1 MFKQLVVTSGPDQGR
16 VFLVPPAD
24 TLLLGRSRA
33 TESRL
38 TDPHVSRLHCRVET
52 KGDDVVITDNDSAG
66 GTYVNGRRISGPHI
80 VRPGDTISVG
90 QTELQLRTVS
100 ADDADTVPPRSQP
113 TAPPPQSVEVG
124 GLPLADLVGQTISRY
139 RIGSVLAKGQ
149 HGVVFHAR
157 DTEADLPVA
166 FKVLGPRLADDET
179 RRERFVRAMK
189 TVLPLRHEN
198 LITVHAAGK
207 TGRFCWIAMEYVEGE
222 SLTQWVQ
229 RAGVAGML
237 DWRNAVRVTAQ
248 IARALEYA
256 HAQQILHRNVTPM
269 NVVVRGRDKVAKLGD
284 LMLAKALEGA
294 LAVNLTE
301 PGEMLSD
308 LDYIAPERTYPSA
321 TSDERSDLFSLGAT
335 LYALL
340 TGRPPFAGDS
350 PIETIKKVRAARPEP
365 PRKTQMA
372 VSQQVEDVVLKLLA
386 RRPEDRYANATALLR
401 ELERM
406 GGSV

>member
-1 MFKQLVVTSGPDQGR
+1 
-16 VFLVPPAD
+16 
-24 TLLLGRSRA
+24 
-33 TESRL
+33 
-38 TDPHVSRLHCRVET
+38 
-52 KGDDVVITDNDSAG
+52 
-66 GTYVNGRRISGPHI
+66 
-80 VRPGDTISVG
+80 
-90 QTELQLRTVS
+90 
-100 ADDADTVPPRSQP
+100 
-113 TAPPPQSVEVG
+113 
-124 GLPLADLVGQTISRY
+124 
-139 RIGSVLAKGQ
+139 
-149 HGVVFHAR
+149 
-157 DTEADLPVA
+157 
-166 FKVLGPRLADDET
+166 
-179 RRERFVRAMK
+179 
-189 TVLPLRHEN
+189 
-198 LITVHAAGK
+198 
-207 TGRFCWIAMEYVEGE
+207 MEYVEGE

-350 PIETIKKVRAARPEP
+350 PIETIKKVRAAQPES
-365 PRKTQMA
+365 PRKAQMA
-372 VSQQVEDVVLKLLA
+372 VPQQVEDVVLKVLA

-406 GGSV
+406 SGPV

>member
-16 VFLVPPAD
+16 VFLIPPAD

-33 TESRL
+33 TETRL
-38 TDPHVSRLHCRVET
+38 TDPHVSRLHCRIEA

-66 GTYVNGRRISGPHI
+66 GTYINGRRISGPHI

-113 TAPPPQSVEVG
+113 TVPRQPPAEVG
-124 GLPLADLVGQTISRY
+124 GLPLAELVGQTISRY

-350 PIETIKKVRAARPEP
+350 PIETIKKVRAGQPES
-365 PRKTQMA
+365 PRKAQMA
-372 VSQQVEDVVLKLLA
+372 VPQQAEDVVLKLLA

-406 GGSV
+406 SGSV

>member
-1 MFKQLVVTSGPDQGR
+1 MFKQLIVTSGPDQGL
-16 VFLVPPAD
+16 VFLIPPAD

-33 TESRL
+33 TETRL
-38 TDPHVSRLHCRVET
+38 TDPHVSRLHCRVEA

-113 TAPPPQSVEVG
+113 TAAPQPPAEVG
-124 GLPLADLVGQTISRY
+124 GLPLAELVGQTISRY

-198 LITVHAAGK
+198 LVTVHAAGK

-237 DWRNAVRVTAQ
+237 DWRNAVRVAVQ

-321 TSDERSDLFSLGAT
+321 TCDERSDLFSLGAT

-340 TGRPPFAGDS
+340 TGRLPFAGDS
-350 PIETIKKVRAARPEP
+350 PIETIKKVRAAQPDS
-365 PRKTQMA
+365 PRKAQMA
-372 VSQQVEDVVLKLLA
+372 VPQQVEDVVLKLLA

-406 GGSV
+406 SGSV

>member
-1 MFKQLVVTSGPDQGR
+1 MDKQLVITSGPDQGR
-16 VFLVPPAD
+16 VFPLPAAD

-33 TESRL
+33 TETRL
-38 TDPHVSRLHCRVET
+38 ADPHVSRVHCRIEV
-52 KGDDVVITDNDSAG
+52 KGDEVIITDNDSAG
-66 GTYVNGRRISGPHI
+66 GTYVNGRRLSSPYIL
-80 VRPGDTISVG
+80 RPGDRITVG
-90 QTELQLRTVS
+90 QTELQLRTVTP
-100 ADDADTVPPRSQP
+100 DDADTVPPRSQP
-113 TAPPPQSVEVG
+113 TAPPQLPAEVG
-124 GLPLADLVGQTISRY
+124 GLPLAELVGQTISRY
-139 RIGSVLAKGQ
+139 RIGSVLAKG
-149 HGVVFHAR
+149 HTGIVFHAR

-166 FKVLGPRLADDET
+166 FKVLGPRLADDDT

-207 TGRFCWIAMEYVEGE
+207 TGRLCWIAMEYVEGE

-301 PGEMLSD
+301 AGEMLSD
-308 LDYIAPERTYPSA
+308 LNYIAPERTYPSA
-321 TSDERSDLFSLGAT
+321 TADERSDLFSLGAM

-340 TGRPPFAGDS
+340 TGRPPFAEDS
-350 PIETIKKVRAARPEP
+350 PIETIKKVRSAQPEP
-365 PRKTQMA
+365 PRKSQMA
-372 VSQQVEDVVLKLLA
+372 VPQHIEDVVLKLLA
-386 RRPEDRYANATALLR
+386 KRPEDRYASASALLR

-406 GGSV
+406 NSV